1 MDAYEKAGTLHRDVS
16 LGNIILARLKEGA
29 ERVGYLIDWELSCKL
44 ENATAHDRMLTVR
57 LTLLAR
63 AEVLICV

>member
-29 ERVGYLIDWELSCKL
+29 ERVGYLIDWELSCEPKK
-44 ENATAHDRMLTVR
+44 ATARDHVLTVR